1 MSLFS
6 IFRKQENQSQPLTAV
21 RVGDWVTQYSAGYW
35 KVVNIFPKYAEE
47 DHNSDGKSWK
57 KGDRLGDWVIL
68 KKGFTP
74 KMKPNNACEF
84 VDAQWC
90 KPVANDIK
98 QSIEASFAEN
108 PKAKSKFENAPNMPN
123 PSVASVWM
131 VLTDEQ
137 AESFLECVHNLPAR
151 FTAEQFWNV
160 AASYRQYQTN
170 PSEATHILYLFSYL
184 WEIDEQ
190 FEPLHFS
197 PELKKL

>member
-35 KVVNIFPKYAEE
+35 KVVNIFPKYADE

-74 KMKPNNACEF
+74 KMKPSNACEF

-98 QSIEASFAEN
+98 QSIEATFAEN
-108 PKAKSKFENAPNMPN
+108 PKAKAKFENAPNMPK
-123 PSVASVWM
+123 PSVASAWM
-131 VLTDEQ
+131 ALTDEQ
-137 AESFLECVHNLPAR
+137 VESFSECIKNLPDR
-151 FTAEQFWNV
+151 FTAEQFWTWS
-160 AASYRQYQTN
+160 ASYRQYLVD
-170 PSEATHILYLFSYL
+170 PSKATHILYLFSYL

-190 FEPLHFS
+190 FEPLHFG